1 MKYSMLLGILALDL
15 EPLYT
20 ERAKQRMIKAGSKGG
35 SVTKE
40 QIFAKGKALGPSPYE
55 YSIPKS
61 DLDLEFE
68 RVHGS
73 VEIPCKN
80 PKNQAR
86 DEVAD
91 LYGIAPRQV
100 QRAKS
105 IKEKG
110 IPEHCSC

>member
-1 MKYSMLLGILALDL
+1 
-15 EPLYT
+15 
-20 ERAKQRMIKAGSKGG
+20 MIKAGSKGG

-40 QIFAKGKALGPSPYE
+40 QILAKGRALGPHPCE
-55 YSIPKS
+55 HSIPKS

-73 VEIPCKN
+73 VSIPVYN
-80 PKNQAR
+80 PEKRAR
-86 DEVAD
+86 DEVAG